1 MKNLEELS
9 KNKHLISDLQK
20 DENNNNIRFVDGKKI
35 IQIEEKTEKDR
46 KLNEAINLWRMR
58 SK

>member
-35 IQIEEKTEKDR
+35 IQI
-46 KLNEAINLWRMR
+46 
-58 SK
+58 